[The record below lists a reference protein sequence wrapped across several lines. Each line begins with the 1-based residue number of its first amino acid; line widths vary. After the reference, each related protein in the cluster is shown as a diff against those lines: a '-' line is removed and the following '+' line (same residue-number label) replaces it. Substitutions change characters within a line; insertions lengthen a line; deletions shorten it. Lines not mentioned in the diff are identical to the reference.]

1 MLRHRLKIAL
11 LGLGVLLGY
20 GSAFA
25 HFHRGRGHAGS
36 CVRDWERETW
46 QSSRKDGDD

>member
-1 MLRHRLKIAL
+1 MTRHRVKVAL

-25 HFHRGRGHAGS
+25 HFYRGHGHAGS
-36 CVRDWERETW
+36 CVHDWDRATW
-46 QSSRKDGDD
+46 QSSRKDGSE